1 MATSAHCN
9 PKRLQDAVAGILDA
23 RSQQEVESHLGE
35 CDQCREVLNQINC
48 SVEDWG
54 KISDYFGPDSMST
67 NPYKNAPTVEIQ
79 LNRVQGSPSAYLIEE
94 SPQVVHPKLDPVLE
108 PASHPEML
116 GRIGGF
122 EIEELIGRGGMGVV
136 YKGFDTELNR
146 PIAIKVL
153 ASHLASNGVARQR
166 FAREARA
173 AAAVMHANVVPIHSV
188 NATATQPYLVMTLVS
203 GRSLQ
208 AHIAQHGP
216 LPVKDVVRIAKQ
228 IAAGLAAAHRVG
240 LVHRDIKPANILLEK
255 DVSRVMIT
263 DFGLARAANDA
274 AITQTGWLAG
284 TPHYMSPEQA
294 TGKEVD
300 FRSDLFSLGSVM
312 YCMATGREPF
322 RAEIPV
328 AVLQKINT
336 ETPLAVRSVNSDTTQ
351 TLSNIIDQLMQ
362 KQPGD
367 RFDSASA
374 VEAVLAKYLAH
385 LEQPRVEPK
394 PRIKNARRS
403 KLVRRVVF
411 ALVPLLLLIAAVW
424 NFRDVL
430 LPSGAEMGTE
440 MGTETGTGA
449 KVVGETVEPT
459 WPKGL
464 QSPASWQAELNQ
476 LKKEIQDL
484 EQSDWRG
491 RPVPEFDPVPAE
503 QGSIEM
509 EIQRLE
515 RSLGGE

>member
-1 MATSAHCN
+1 MTTSSHCN
-9 PKRLQDAVAGILDA
+9 PKRLQDAVAGVLDA
-23 RSQQEVESHLGE
+23 RCQQEVESHLGQ
-35 CDQCREVLNQINC
+35 CDQCREVLSQISCNA
-48 SVEDWG
+48 EDWG
-54 KISDYFGPDSMST
+54 KISDYFGTDSLSS
-67 NPYKNAPTVEIQ
+67 NPYNHVPTVEIQ
-79 LNRVQGSPSAYLIEE
+79 LNRSPDSSATYLFEE
-94 SPQVVHPKLDPVLE
+94 CEHVIPSKLDPVLE
-108 PASHPEML
+108 PASHPETL

-122 EIEELIGRGGMGVV
+122 EIEQLIGRGGMGVV

-146 PIAIKVL
+146 PVAIKVL

-228 IAAGLAAAHRVG
+228 IAAGLSAAHRVG

-312 YCMATGREPF
+312 YFMATGREPF

-328 AVLQKINT
+328 AVLQKINA
-336 ETPLAVRSVNSDTTQ
+336 ETPMAVRSINSDTTQ
-351 TLSNIIDQLMQ
+351 TLSNIIDRLME

-367 RFDSASA
+367 RFESATE
-374 VEAVLAKYLAH
+374 VESVLAKYLAH

-394 PRIKNARRS
+394 PKIKNARRS
-403 KLVRRVVF
+403 KHIRRAGFV
-411 ALVPLLLLIAAVW
+411 LIPLLLLMLAAAW
-424 NFRDVL
+424 NFRDVFVSTN
-430 LPSGAEMGTE
+430 PEPVPEKAEP
-440 MGTETGTGA
+440 A
-449 KVVGETVEPT
+449 
-459 WPKGL
+459 WPEGL
-464 QSPASWQAELNQ
+464 QSPASWQAEWSQ
-476 LKKEIQDL
+476 L
-484 EQSDWRG
+484 EQDIRTMEQMEWRDTTA
-491 RPVPEFDPVPAE
+491 PSFDPVSAE
-503 QGSIEM
+503 QSSIEL

-515 RSLGGE
+515 GSLGRD